1 MAQSDRTSLA
11 AAAPLGET
19 LSALQERQHSLT
31 VYLEQLLQRIDRV
44 DAQVQAYLPDPDRRE
59 RLRAEGAALRERYPN
74 PNRRPPLY
82 GATVG
87 VKDIIHVDGFETRA
101 GTEVP
106 SELFAGDEAVVVQ
119 QLRAAGA
126 LIAGK
131 TVTTEF
137 AFFEPGPTANPHN
150 LAHTPGGS
158 SSGSA
163 AAVAAGLC
171 TLALGTQTIGSV
183 IRPAAF
189 CGIVG
194 FKPSY
199 NRIATQGIV
208 YFSRTV
214 DHVGLFT
221 QDVEGMR
228 VAASALCAKW
238 RWVDAPNRLPVLGV
252 PDGPYLAQTE
262 DEALAAFEEELL
274 MLQVAGCMV
283 RRVEEFADIAELNE
297 LHRRLAFA
305 EFAQEHAAW
314 FEQYEAQYRPRTV
327 EAIRLGQSVGD
338 EELERS
344 RAHCVELREKLT
356 AKMDRLGIDLWVCP
370 AATGPAPAGLDS
382 TGDPNMNLP
391 WTHAGL
397 PAVTLPA
404 GTAANGLPLGMQ
416 FVARYDA
423 DEELLAW
430 AEWLSDL
437 ISEPLED

>member
-11 AAAPLGET
+11 APAPLGET
-19 LSALQERQHSLT
+19 LSALQERQYSFS
-31 VYLEQLLQRIDRV
+31 VYLEQLLQRIARV
-44 DAQVQAYLPDPDRRE
+44 DSQVHAYLPEPGQRE
-59 RLRAEGAALRERYPN
+59 RLMAEGAALRERYPN

-87 VKDIIHVDGFETRA
+87 VKDIIHVDGFVTRA
-101 GTEVP
+101 GTEAP
-106 SELFAGDEAVVVQ
+106 PELFAGDEAVVVQ

-126 LIAGK
+126 LITGK

-137 AFFEPGPTANPHN
+137 AFFEPGPTANPHS

-221 QDVEGMR
+221 QDVAGMR
-228 VAASALCAKW
+228 AAAAVLCAKW
-238 RWVDAPNRLPVLGV
+238 RRVGTPSRLPILGV

-262 DEALAAFEEELL
+262 GEALAVFEEELL
-274 MLQVAGCMV
+274 MLQVAGCTV
-283 RRVEEFADIAELNE
+283 RRVEEFADITELNL

-314 FEQYEAQYRPRTV
+314 FEQYESLYRPRTV
-327 EAIRLGQSVGD
+327 EAIRLGQSVSE
-338 EELERS
+338 EELEEA
-344 RAHCVELREKLT
+344 RAHCLELRDELT

-370 AATGPAPAGLDS
+370 SAPGPAPAGLNS

-397 PAVTLPA
+397 PAVTIPA
-404 GTAANGLPLGMQ
+404 GSAANGLPLGMQ
-416 FVARYDA
+416 FVARFGA

-430 AEWLSDL
+430 AERLSGL
-437 ISEPLED
+437 IAEPLEE